1 MRKGP
6 RDVLAARQRTLFGAD
21 KLERLCADM
30 AAELVLLESLVKTLM
45 YKDAEHTDV
54 SRETHHLERV
64 KQWLLE
70 YEDMQTA
77 EWNGMKERL
86 NEQAKK

>member
-30 AAELVLLESLVKTLM
+30 AAELVVLHTLVSTLT
-45 YKDAEHTDV
+45 YSENPTDV
-54 SRETHHLERV
+54 SRETHHLDRV

-70 YEDMQTA
+70 YEDTQKA
-77 EWNGMKERL
+77 EWNATKEML
-86 NEQAKK
+86 NGTAKK